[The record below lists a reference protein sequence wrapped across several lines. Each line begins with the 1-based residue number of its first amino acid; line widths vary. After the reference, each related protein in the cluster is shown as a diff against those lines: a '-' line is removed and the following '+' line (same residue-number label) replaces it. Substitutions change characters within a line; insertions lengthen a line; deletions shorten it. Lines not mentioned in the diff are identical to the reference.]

1 MQVKARSKQW
11 YDHVAAAVLT
21 AGTIAEALNPEQE
34 VVDALHQKYDTLKD
48 KLIYEVFE
56 LCS

>member
-56 LCS
+56 